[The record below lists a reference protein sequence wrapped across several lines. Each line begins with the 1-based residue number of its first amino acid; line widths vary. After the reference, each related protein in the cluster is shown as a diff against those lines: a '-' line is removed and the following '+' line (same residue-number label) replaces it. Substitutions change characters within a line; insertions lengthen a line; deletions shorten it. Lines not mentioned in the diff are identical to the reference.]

1 MVLTSHLSEQLL
13 DYPVIIFNF
22 KMNWFVLAFIF
33 LLIFSFIKI
42 QSESMISMISA
53 LRTYCNF
60 SLLSMDCQ
68 IFHCFMDIWNYY
80 EFAFVGY
87 ICIVYLKLSVYYIN
101 CAIHTYYTLTSHLL
115 HMSNFE
121 KGNLLASYY
130 ACSFINL
137 SLKFFFFFFAWC
149 VRSSKVY
156 NWSFFNVFT
165 PLLI

>member
-137 SLKFFFFFFAWC
+137 SLKFFFFFLLDVLGVQRFITDHF
-149 VRSSKVY
+149 SMY
-156 NWSFFNVFT
+156 L
-165 PLLI
+165 PLY